1 MEELIIAIEDCKK
14 SRLSKL
20 LFVDYKFRKKG
31 LKTIDKWIEHI
42 NDEYEIEICNDT
54 KWLAYCYFD
63 KILEISIVNENRHFF
78 DNIDSYVFGC
88 TTIAIKMEEKEDLK
102 YEDVIIDNQDVLGT
116 TDLVNIELNILKM
129 IDYRSHILTPY
140 FFLEHYCKLIYNEQN
155 NDKNNEQNNEQN
167 NDKNNEN
174 IKYKYEKI
182 MKKLYFK
189 LKSSYYTYEL
199 GLSVVNYFEKSEI
212 ITNELIKQHQIDSY
226 KQTIL
231 KEKIKEIIN
240 EDIKKK

>member
-20 LFVDYKFRKKG
+20 LFVDYKFRNKG
-31 LKTIDKWIEHI
+31 LKTINKWIEFI
-42 NDEYEIEICNDT
+42 NEEYEIEICNDT

-63 KILEISIVNENRHFF
+63 KILEISMINENSNFF
-78 DNIDSYVFGC
+78 DNIDSYIFGC

-102 YEDVIIDNQDVLGT
+102 YEDIIIDNQDVLGT

-155 NDKNNEQNNEQN
+155 NKQNNKK
-167 NDKNNEN
+167 DKER
-174 IKYKYEKI
+174 IIYKYEKI

-199 GLSVVNYFEKSEI
+199 GLAVVNYFEKSEI
-212 ITNELIKQHQIDSY
+212 ITNELIIQHQIDSY

>member
-1 MEELIIAIEDCKK
+1 MIAIEDCKR

-20 LFVDYKFRKKG
+20 LFVDYKLRKKG
-31 LKTIDKWIEHI
+31 LKSIDKWIEFI
-42 NDEYEIEICNDT
+42 NEEYEIEICKDT
-54 KWLAYCYFD
+54 RWLAYCYFD
-63 KILEISIVNENRHFF
+63 KILEISIINENSHFF
-78 DNIDSYVFGC
+78 DNINSYIFGC
-88 TTIAIKMEEKEDLK
+88 TTIAIKMEEVTDLK
-102 YEDVIIDNQDVLGT
+102 YEDIIIDNQDLLGT
-116 TDLVNIELNILKM
+116 KDLVNIELNILKM

-140 FFLEHYCKLIYNEQN
+140 FFLEHYCKLIYK
-155 NDKNNEQNNEQN
+155 DKIKEKN

-199 GLSVVNYFEKSEI
+199 GLAVVNYFENCEI
-212 ITNELIKQHQIDSY
+212 ITNDLIMNHQIDSY
-226 KQTIL
+226 KQSIL

-240 EDIKKK
+240 EDKNTQKK